1 MSATCEL
8 LRGRDF
14 NRCYGNVLEL
24 AFSREVVGVSPMIL
38 SLPSV
43 LCRCPFYCG
52 QVIDRCACS
61 GSSCLNPFYDMFM
74 THLWKGEN
82 LRQFTSYIFL
92 GGFNVLNMLIVPEAA
107 FPYFFALLDRHLQL
121 VLRINNCWV
130 HQWHATLKAVLHS
143 SVHFSTVLFSSCGS
157 IMAVPWGIY
166 AVIAKQKYTKMPF
179 G

>member
-1 MSATCEL
+1 MNKYIMILQKKHLTLYFELKLRTEMNKYIMILQKKHLTFYFELKLQVRGIIFRVKIAGTENGKWFLDWDMSATCEL

-61 GSSCLNPFYDMFM
+61 GSSCLNPMLWHVYD
-74 THLWKGEN
+74 
-82 LRQFTSYIFL
+82 
-92 GGFNVLNMLIVPEAA
+92 
-107 FPYFFALLDRHLQL
+107 
-121 VLRINNCWV
+121 
-130 HQWHATLKAVLHS
+130 
-143 SVHFSTVLFSSCGS
+143 
-157 IMAVPWGIY
+157 
-166 AVIAKQKYTKMPF
+166 PF
-179 G
+179 VERRES